1 MLGLHLFITC
11 IGLVLAQESGRTVVF
26 GQGRTAEEEERRWNK
41 IGDVSAPN
49 FVESSVRNYQKDI
62 ERISIQ
68 VRIIFLTFKLKNFFH
83 FKPENFIIDT
93 NLYRN
98 RSVYT

>member
-1 MLGLHLFITC
+1 MKREVMLSLHLIITW
-11 IGLVLAQESGRTVVF
+11 IGLVWTQESGRTVVF
-26 GQGRTAEEEERRWNK
+26 GQGRTAEEEERRWNQ

-68 VRIIFLTFKLKNFFH
+68 ARVRH
-83 FKPENFIIDT
+83 VQD
-93 NLYRN
+93 
-98 RSVYT
+98 

>member
-68 VRIIFLTFKLKNFFH
+68 VRIIFSTFKLKNF
-83 FKPENFIIDT
+83 
-93 NLYRN
+93 
-98 RSVYT
+98 S

>member
-1 MLGLHLFITC
+1 MVGLHIIITC
-11 IGLVLAQESGRTVVF
+11 IGLVFCQETGRTVVF
-26 GQGRTAEEEERRWNK
+26 GQGRTAEEEERRWNQ

-68 VRIIFLTFKLKNFFH
+68 DRVQMKYLTVLTLSFYAFHDGIF
-83 FKPENFIIDT
+83 I
-93 NLYRN
+93 
-98 RSVYT
+98 S